1 MKTGAVITVEVGDL
15 DEEGAGVGPVA
26 DGGGLEAHVRGTL
39 PGERVTAH
47 LEHLSAHRP
56 VGWALLRTVDR
67 ASPHRVPPACAAWGP
82 CGGCVLQHFDYGAQ
96 VAWKE
101 RRLRALI
108 RAHATLGG
116 VPVEPTVPSPRALGY
131 RNKSKLV
138 AGREAGGR
146 LILGAYAPR
155 SHHVVDL
162 AGCAV
167 VEPPLEQVAG
177 VLRELLA
184 ARDVEPYDEA
194 SLQGILRH
202 VILRATA
209 AGAVLATLVTS
220 REAFPAG
227 VELAAALCAARPEVA
242 GVVQN
247 INPTRGNAIYGGR
260 EVTLAGTA
268 TVEDRIGSVRL
279 RVSSQ
284 AFLQANRYIAAAAY
298 EAIVRGLAPR
308 AGDQVVDVYAGVG
321 GIALT
326 LAPHLGTDAGAG
338 EVLGIEEHPAAVED
352 AAASARLNGVANAR
366 FVAGDAAVRLAE
378 AGRADLVVLNPPR
391 KGCARA
397 VLAAAVALDPRAIAY
412 LSCAP
417 DTLLRDLAIL
427 AELGYHTRAIT
438 PFDMLPHTPH
448 LEALAI
454 VDREVR
460 GGAASIPPTSTP

>member
-1 MKTGAVITVEVGDL
+1 MKAGDVLTVEVADL
-15 DEEGAGVGPVA
+15 DEDGAGVGPVA
-26 DGGGLEAHVRGTL
+26 GGSTLEAHVRGAL

-47 LEHLSAHRP
+47 LEHLSTHRP
-56 VGWALLRTVDR
+56 LGWALLRAVDR
-67 ASPHRVPPACAAWGP
+67 PSPHRVAPACAAWGP
-82 CGGCVLQHFDYGAQ
+82 CGGCLLQHFDYGAQ
-96 VAWKE
+96 LSWKE
-101 RRLRALI
+101 RRLRALVG
-108 RAHATLGG
+108 AHGALGG
-116 VPVEPTVPSPRALGY
+116 VAVEPVVPSPRVLGY

-138 AGREAGGR
+138 AGRGADGR

-167 VEPPLEQVAG
+167 VEPPLDQVAG
-177 VLRELLA
+177 VVCELLA
-184 ARDVEPYDEA
+184 ARGIEPYDETN
-194 SLQGILRH
+194 LQGLLRY

-209 AGAVLATLVTS
+209 SGAVLATLVTS

-227 VELAAALCAARPEVA
+227 PELAAALGAARPEVA

-247 INPTRGNAIYGGR
+247 VNPTRGNAIYGPR

-268 TVEDRIGSVRL
+268 TVEDQIGGVRL

-284 AFLQANRYIAAAAY
+284 AFLQANRHVAAAAY
-298 EAIVRGLAPR
+298 AAIARGLAPR
-308 AGDQVVDVYAGVG
+308 AGDRVVDAYAGVG

-338 EVLGIEEHPAAVED
+338 DLLGIEEHPAAVED
-352 AAASARLNGVANAR
+352 AAASATLNGVAHAR
-366 FVAGDAAVRLAE
+366 FVAGDVAVRLAE

-397 VLAAAVALDPRAIAY
+397 VLATAAALGPRAIGY

-427 AELGYHTRAIT
+427 AELGYRTRAIT

-454 VDREVR
+454 VDRAR
-460 GGAASIPPTSTP
+460 